1 VTTNDAA
8 LGRTPSPS
16 SSPSPSPGPAP
27 VARHLPGL
35 TGVFYDG
42 WVVTVRNLRRMT
54 RIPEMVVFAT
64 IQPIMFVL
72 LFAFVFGGAIPVSG
86 GGGTHAYREYLLPGI
101 FTQTLAF
108 TTGTTAVGLADD
120 LHKGLVDR
128 FRSLPMARS
137 AVLLGRT
144 VADWIQN
151 LFVLLIMALCG
162 LAVGW
167 RIHGGFWKA
176 VAAFLLVMLFSYA
189 MSWIG
194 AVIGLSVST
203 PETANTAGF
212 IWLFPVT
219 FVSNAF
225 VPTSSLPGW
234 LQPVAEWNPI
244 SSTVL
249 ALRQLFGNPTGY
261 APGKLPNVLPMQ
273 HPAWVSLAWSILIL
287 ALFVP
292 LAVRKYRSVS
302 A

>member
-1 VTTNDAA
+1 MSSNTPRPAA
-8 LGRTPSPS
+8 GTMAAQDGAAAIPVPRPM
-16 SSPSPSPGPAP
+16 PG
-27 VARHLPGL
+27 LPGA
-35 TGVFYDG
+35 FHDG
-42 WVVTVRNLRRMT
+42 WVVTLRNLRRMT

-72 LFAFVFGGAIPVSG
+72 LFSFVFGGAIPVAG

-151 LFVLLIMALCG
+151 LFVLLIMSLCG

-167 RIHGGFWKA
+167 RIHNGFFPA
-176 VAAFLLVMLFSYA
+176 LAAFLLLMLFAYA

-194 AVIGLSVST
+194 ALIGLSVST

-225 VPTSSLPGW
+225 VPTSALPGW
-234 LQPVAEWNPI
+234 LQPIAEWNPI

-261 APGKLPNVLPMQ
+261 APGQIPDVLPMQ
-273 HPAWVSLAWSILIL
+273 HPGWVSFGWSLVILG
-287 ALFVP
+287 LFVP

>member
-1 VTTNDAA
+1 M
-8 LGRTPSPS
+8 
-16 SSPSPSPGPAP
+16 
-27 VARHLPGL
+27 PGL
-35 TGVFYDG
+35 TGAFYDG
-42 WVVTVRNLRRMT
+42 WVVTLRNLRRMT

-86 GGGTHAYREYLLPGI
+86 GGTSAYREYLLPGI

-151 LFVLLIMALCG
+151 LFVLAIMALCG

-176 VAAFLLVMLFSYA
+176 VAAFLLVMLFAYA

-234 LQPVAEWNPI
+234 LQPIAEWNPI

-261 APGKLPNVLPMQ
+261 APGKIPDVLPMQ
-273 HPAWVSLAWSILIL
+273 HPGWVSLAWSVLIL

-302 A
+302 T

>member
-1 VTTNDAA
+1 V
-8 LGRTPSPS
+8 
-16 SSPSPSPGPAP
+16 
-27 VARHLPGL
+27 
-35 TGVFYDG
+35 
-42 WVVTVRNLRRMT
+42 
-54 RIPEMVVFAT
+54 
-64 IQPIMFVL
+64 
-72 LFAFVFGGAIPVSG
+72 
-86 GGGTHAYREYLLPGI
+86 

-151 LFVLLIMALCG
+151 VFVLVVMAVCG
-162 LAVGW
+162 LLVGW
-167 RIHGGFWKA
+167 RIHDGAPKA
-176 VAAFLLVMLFSYA
+176 IGAFLVLMLFAYA

-194 AVIGLSVST
+194 AVIGLSVRT

-219 FVSNAF
+219 FLSNAF
-225 VPTSSLPGW
+225 VPTTSLPSW

-249 ALRQLFGNPTGY
+249 ALRELFGNPTGY
-261 APGKLPNVLPMQ
+261 EG
-273 HPAWVSLAWSILIL
+273 HPAPTAFPMEHPVVTSLAWSALIL
-287 ALFVP
+287 VIFVP
-292 LAVRKYRSVS
+292 MAVRKYRSVS
-302 A
+302 T

>member
-1 VTTNDAA
+1 MTLA
-8 LGRTPSPS
+8 S
-16 SSPSPSPGPAP
+16 SGATDGPAP
-27 VARHLPGL
+27 GITASALVSRSMPGIA
-35 TGVFYDG
+35 GAFYDG
-42 WVVTVRNLRRMT
+42 WVVTLRNLRRMT

-72 LFAFVFGGAIPVSG
+72 LFAFVFGGAIPVG
-86 GGGTHAYREYLLPGI
+86 GGGQHAYREYLLPGI

-137 AVLLGRT
+137 AVLVGRT
-144 VADWIQN
+144 VADWLQN
-151 LFVLLIMALCG
+151 ILVLAIMALCG

-167 RIHGGFWKA
+167 RIHDGVLKG
-176 VAAFLLVMLFSYA
+176 VAGILLVMLFSYA

-225 VPTSSLPGW
+225 VPTGSLPGW

-249 ALRQLFGNPTGY
+249 GLRDLFGNPTGY
-261 APGKLPNVLPMQ
+261 HPPTNPIPDVFPMQ
-273 HPAWVSLAWSILIL
+273 HPVITSLIWSAVIL
-287 ALFVP
+287 AVFVP
-292 LAVRKYRSVS
+292 LSVRKYRSV
-302 A
+302 AT

>member
-1 VTTNDAA
+1 MTLA
-8 LGRTPSPS
+8 
-16 SSPSPSPGPAP
+16 SPGSAQKAP
-27 VARHLPGL
+27 TAESGATELVARPMPGL
-35 TGVFYDG
+35 AGAVYDG
-42 WVVTVRNLRRMT
+42 WVVTLRNLRRMT

-72 LFAFVFGGAIPVSG
+72 LFAFVFGGAIPVGAG
-86 GGGTHAYREYLLPGI
+86 GQQAYREYLLPGI

-137 AVLLGRT
+137 AVLVGRT
-144 VADWIQN
+144 VADWFQN
-151 LFVLLIMALCG
+151 IFVLAIMALCG

-167 RIHGGFWKA
+167 RIHNGALKA
-176 VAAFLLVMLFSYA
+176 IGAILLVMLFAYA

-194 AVIGLSVST
+194 AVIGLTVST

-249 ALRQLFGNPTGY
+249 ALRELFGNPTGY
-261 APGKLPNVLPMQ
+261 HPPQNPVPDVFPMQ
-273 HPAWVSLAWSILIL
+273 HPVITSLIWSGVILGI
-287 ALFVP
+287 FVP
-292 LAVRKYRSVS
+292 MAIRKYRSVS

>member
-1 VTTNDAA
+1 MTEDVAA
-8 LGRTPSPS
+8 RS
-16 SSPSPSPGPAP
+16 SVPGP
-27 VARHLPGL
+27 RGMPGIAG
-35 TGVFYDG
+35 TFHDG
-42 WVVTVRNLRRMT
+42 WVVTLRNLRRMT

-72 LFAFVFGGAIPVSG
+72 LFAFVFGGAIPVAG
-86 GGGTHAYREYLLPGI
+86 GGGVQAYREYLLPGI

-120 LHKGLVDR
+120 LSKGLVDR

-151 LFVLLIMALCG
+151 LLVLFIMALCG

-167 RIHGGFWKA
+167 RIHNGFWSA
-176 VAAFLLVMLFSYA
+176 VLAFLLVMLFAYA

-225 VPTSSLPGW
+225 VPTTSLPGW
-234 LQPVAEWNPI
+234 LQPIAEWNPI

-261 APGKLPNVLPMQ
+261 APGTIPDVLPMRE
-273 HPAWVSLAWSILIL
+273 PVLVSFLWSLLIL
-287 ALFVP
+287 AVFVP
-292 LAVRKYRSVS
+292 MAVRKYRSVS
-302 A
+302 G